1 MTGSRGF
8 WFFVV
13 ILIGFG
19 IGLYFAWMVYPLRIV
34 DSTYH
39 DLRQDYKTDYV
50 LMVAEVYHKD
60 RKRFDAII
68 RLDRLDEESTEATIK
83 RAIENAEKLGYPE
96 SDVDMLYALNA
107 VISGQTE
114 DNLRPDE
121 VYIDFNPLQSTSTP
135 TAEPAPIIEIGE
147 AAPEPSDALPT
158 PIAPT
163 VDNPFLEAPAADPTD
178 APAIDNP
185 FLNPNRVPS
194 GSEPFLTQGEVY
206 RTPTGEPFSW
216 D

>member
-1 MTGSRGF
+1 MSSSRGF
-8 WFFVV
+8 WFLVV

-107 VISGQTE
+107 AISGQSE

-135 TAEPAPIIEIGE
+135 TSEPAPILEIGE
-147 AAPEPSDALPT
+147 VAPEPSDAQPT

-163 VDNPFLEAPAADPTD
+163 MDNPFLEAPSLNPTE

-185 FLNPNRVPS
+185 FLNPNVQSPE
-194 GSEPFLTQGEVY
+194 SEPFLIQDESY
-206 RTPTGEPFSW
+206 KTPTGEPFSW